1 MKDKKLIGSLC
12 IIGTTICYGLVPS
25 FSFLAYRT
33 GVVTETLLFNKFFY
47 AAILM
52 WAYILIKKIPFR
64 LSRQALKPMI
74 AIMLSY
80 IGISTTLYFAFDYIS
95 GSLATIISF
104 TFPAMVIAVEMISG
118 REPVRAVKIAAV
130 ILSLIGLSL
139 IVWSPDM
146 EIKILGVVFAMACAV
161 CYTVYTI
168 ALSSKS
174 LDGLHPLVTPG
185 YVLLASAV
193 FNFIRCSV
201 SGQPLFTEN
210 LPQLGYML
218 LLAVVCAFAA
228 ILLFCVGVK
237 MIGPTNASIINTF
250 EPVCACIFG
259 YLLVGD
265 IITWSMIVGGL
276 LVVTA
281 VLLTNLPDRK
291 KKQTKGELTDEK
303 IN

>member
-80 IGISTTLYFAFDYIS
+80 IGIATTLYFAFDYIS

-146 EIKILGVVFAMACAV
+146 EIKILGFVFALACAV

-174 LDGLHPLVTPG
+174 LDGLHPLITPG
-185 YVLLASAV
+185 YVLLASAI

>member
-1 MKDKKLIGSLC
+1 
-12 IIGTTICYGLVPS
+12 
-25 FSFLAYRT
+25 
-33 GVVTETLLFNKFFY
+33 
-47 AAILM
+47 
-52 WAYILIKKIPFR
+52 
-64 LSRQALKPMI
+64 MI

-80 IGISTTLYFAFDYIS
+80 IGIATTLYFAFDYIS

-146 EIKILGVVFAMACAV
+146 EIKILGVVFALACAV

-174 LDGLHPLVTPG
+174 LDGLHPLITPG
-185 YVLLASAV
+185 YVLLASAI
-193 FNFIRCSV
+193 FNFRRCSV